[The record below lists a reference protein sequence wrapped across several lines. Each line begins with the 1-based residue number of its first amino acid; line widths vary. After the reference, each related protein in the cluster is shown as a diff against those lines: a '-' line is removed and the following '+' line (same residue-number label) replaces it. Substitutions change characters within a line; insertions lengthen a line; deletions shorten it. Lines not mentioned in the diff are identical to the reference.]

1 MKKVVKYPI
10 LDTSD
15 LIAVKMVNDQRFDFY
30 LQIVIRISTKMKLQQ

>member
-15 LIAVKMVNDQRFDFY
+15 LIAVKKVNDQHFDFY
-30 LQIVIRISTKMKLQQ
+30 L

>member
-15 LIAVKMVNDQRFDFY
+15 LIAEKMVNDQRFDFY
-30 LQIVIRISTKMKLQQ
+30 L